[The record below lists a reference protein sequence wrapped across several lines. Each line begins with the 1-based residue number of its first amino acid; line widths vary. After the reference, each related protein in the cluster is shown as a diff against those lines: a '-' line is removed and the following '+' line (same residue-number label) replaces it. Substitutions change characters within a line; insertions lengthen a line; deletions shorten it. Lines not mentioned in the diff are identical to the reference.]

1 MARETMSPNERLW
14 AAIRL
19 EKPDRVPV
27 VPQLLPEPAA
37 HLTGLTMAQ
46 VASDNQVALEAMFKV
61 FDEYGGW
68 DSCYPGAYMP
78 IQMQAANL
86 YPMRMRIPGKDLPDD
101 HIFQLAEEEVLRIE
115 DYDKICDMGI
125 DRFYYEDYLWR
136 ITDLKPEDL
145 PKAIE
150 GLQASF
156 AQFMTECGK
165 RGVQPFF
172 LGYAIHP
179 FFTLSLM
186 RSMVPFT
193 QDLYFNPEPVERA
206 LKHMTA
212 ELIPKQ
218 LSIVKQ
224 SGINVWLLTEERAS
238 AFYYPPSVFERF
250 WWPYTMEIVDAFW
263 SEGIVTVFHLDT
275 CWDKNIPYF
284 KKLPKGSAIL
294 ELDSTTDI
302 FRAKEI
308 LRGHL
313 GFHGDVSATLLSIG
327 QPEDVEGY
335 CKKLIDEV
343 GGDGGLILS
352 SGCSVPCNVKP
363 ENFRAMIETG
373 KNYEF
378 SGR

>member
-46 VASDNQVALEAMFKV
+46 VASDNQVALEAMFKA

-101 HIFQLAEEEVLRIE
+101 HIFQLAEEEVLRLE

-212 ELIPKQ
+212 ELIPKH

-224 SGINVWLLTEERAS
+224 SGINMWLLVEERAS
-238 AFYYPPSVFERF
+238 AFAGPEGDHRSP
-250 WWPYTMEIVDAFW
+250 TATVDDRRGNDR
-263 SEGIVTVFHLDT
+263 GITRVGT
-275 CWDKNIPYF
+275 P
-284 KKLPKGSAIL
+284 
-294 ELDSTTDI
+294 
-302 FRAKEI
+302 
-308 LRGHL
+308 
-313 GFHGDVSATLLSIG
+313 HGDRLAS
-327 QPEDVEGY
+327 EVEV
-335 CKKLIDEV
+335 LPV
-343 GGDGGLILS
+343 GLLILMHHDLAPLRDPVNALLYHPE
-352 SGCSVPCNVKP
+352 CIILPDVPPAVGLVRP
-363 ENFRAMIETG
+363 ASIDPDP
-373 KNYEF
+373 
-378 SGR
+378 GRRPC